1 MLIQS
6 RMFDDTEEKIL
17 RVKHE
22 LNYHTLMAEKAQR
35 ELSRLQS
42 VDSEDKREY
51 DNKFSFLTP
60 ADSGD

>member
-22 LNYHTLMAEKAQR
+22 LNYHTLMVEKAQR
-35 ELSRLQS
+35 ELERLQI